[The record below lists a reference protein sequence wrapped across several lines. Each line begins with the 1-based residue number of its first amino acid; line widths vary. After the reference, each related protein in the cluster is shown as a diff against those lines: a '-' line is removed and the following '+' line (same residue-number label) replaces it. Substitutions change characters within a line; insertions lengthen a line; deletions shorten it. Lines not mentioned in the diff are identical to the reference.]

1 LLACPAVGAANESA
15 PDKPVAAT
23 AINKRKIKEWK
34 FGFLILIIE
43 VSLRRHH
50 CPGFVPNKFVS
61 TGKAGIHAE
70 NPHRWAQFRFA

>member
-23 AINKRKIKEWK
+23 AINKRKIKERK

-43 VSLRRHH
+43 VSLR
-50 CPGFVPNKFVS
+50 
-61 TGKAGIHAE
+61 KAPLPWVCAK
-70 NPHRWAQFRFA
+70 